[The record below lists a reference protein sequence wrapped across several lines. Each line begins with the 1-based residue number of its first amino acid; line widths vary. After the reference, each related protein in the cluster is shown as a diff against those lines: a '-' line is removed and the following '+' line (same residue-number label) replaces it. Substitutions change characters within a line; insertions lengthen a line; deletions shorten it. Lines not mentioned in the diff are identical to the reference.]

1 MLLKYTQKKCQN
13 NVPELRAGP
22 VMCGTVDMELVWWED
37 TVAGEADPLGLVSL
51 LWSAGFWKKHYRH
64 LITEEKIASTQEVWK

>member
-1 MLLKYTQKKCQN
+1 
-13 NVPELRAGP
+13 
-22 VMCGTVDMELVWWED
+22 MCGTVDMELVWWED